1 MIVDYNQQA
10 FFALVEAGLWER
22 KVRLA
27 HFKNIN
33 FKEIY
38 RLAEEQTVIGLVSAG
53 LEHIVDVKVSKE
65 ELLVFVGSA
74 LQLEKRNIMMNDF
87 ISKLIHNMRDAEI
100 YSLLIKG
107 QGVAQCY
114 ERPLWRSAGDIDFFL
129 SGSNYSKAIHM
140 LTPIATRVDK
150 EKEYT
155 QHMALSIDGWEV
167 ELHGSLRCGLWK
179 SVDKV
184 LDDIQTDIFCGGAVR
199 SWMNGNTQ
207 VFLPREDEDVVF
219 VFSHIL
225 QHLFKEGIGL
235 RQICDWCRLLWTFKN
250 KINKQLLGKR
260 IKEMGVLS
268 EWKSLAALSVDY
280 LGMPVDAIPLYSPS
294 KRWSRNASIIVNIIF
309 KTGNFGHN
317 IDKSYLY
324 NKNPVLKRKLITF
337 WRQTKDCFNLMRVF
351 PLDSMK
357 VLYTYFVFG
366 TKKYMKGE

>member
-1 MIVDYNQQA
+1 MNSNNKKA

-22 KVRLA
+22 EVCLSQ
-27 HFKNIN
+27 FKDIDYS
-33 FKEIY
+33 EIY
-38 RLAEEQTVIGLVSAG
+38 RLAEEQTIVGLVAAG
-53 LEHIVDVKVSKE
+53 IDHVKDVKVPQE
-65 ELLVFVGSA
+65 VALTFAGSA
-74 LQLEKRNIMMNDF
+74 LQIEQRNNSMNVFIGNLIEKLRTAD
-87 ISKLIHNMRDAEI
+87 I

-107 QGVAQCY
+107 QGIARCY
-114 ERPLWRSAGDIDFFL
+114 ERPLWRSAGDVDLFL
-129 SGSNYSKAIHM
+129 SDYNYSKALQM
-140 LTPIATRVDK
+140 LSTIATRVDK

-155 QHMALSIDGWEV
+155 QHVAMELNGWEV

-179 SVDKV
+179 TMDKV
-184 LDDIQTDIFCGGAVR
+184 LDDVQNDIIYGGAVR

-207 VFLPREDEDVVF
+207 FFLPREDEDVVF

-268 EWKSLAALSVDY
+268 EWNSLAALSVDY
-280 LGMPVDAIPLYSPS
+280 LGMPVDAIPLYIPS

-324 NKNPVLKRKLITF
+324 NKSPVLKRKMITF
-337 WRQTKDCFNLMRVF
+337 WRQAKDCIRLMRVF
-351 PLDSMK
+351 PLNSMK